1 MKKNI
6 NKIEK
11 AILAIVSMDHIE
23 DRDYTI
29 QKVQEIKALYPQLSE
44 EAAGLVEDCMDL
56 YLAPLFDPHYF
67 DFIHSEYCG
76 RWTEENTFEIK
87 DEHAMEVIAHL
98 FAAHVAYL
106 EFQVE
111 HYFAKYFKEYK

>member
-1 MKKNI
+1 MKKYI

-11 AILAIVSMDHIE
+11 AILKIISMDHIE
-23 DRDYTI
+23 DRDYTR
-29 QKVQEIKALYPQLSE
+29 QKVKEIKALYPQLSE
-44 EAAGLVEDCMDL
+44 EVVEDCMDL
-56 YLAPLFDPHYF
+56 YLAPLFHPHYF

-76 RWTEENTFEIK
+76 RWTDENTFKIK
-87 DEHAMEVIAHL
+87 DEHAMELIAHL
-98 FAAHVAYL
+98 FAAHVDYL